1 MLDINLLLQKGGAYR
16 ELHSGEVIFN
26 QGNPAV
32 FYHQLISGRVRW
44 ATLQDNGKEVL
55 HSIVE
60 PGESFGDLPVFD
72 EGTYSASAIADT
84 PSKLI
89 RLRIESFHEI
99 LEENPKLHVK
109 YTQLFAAR
117 LRYHFFLTQTLSTNS
132 PEYILKTLIEHF
144 NNERKYVCQECKRLM
159 LTRQQLANITGLR
172 VETVIRTIKNLQ
184 KDSQLEVIRGKV
196 FIPSD
201 GL

>member
-1 MLDINLLLQKGGAYR
+1 MLDINILLEKGDTFR
-16 ELHSGEVIFN
+16 ELNAGEVVFN
-26 QGNPAV
+26 QGSSAI

-44 ATLQDNGKEVL
+44 ATLHANGKEVL

-60 PGESFGDLPVFD
+60 PGESFGDLPVFH
-72 EGTYSASAIADT
+72 EGPYTASAIADV

-99 LEENPKLHVK
+99 LEEFPDLQVQF
-109 YTQLFAAR
+109 TQLFAAR

-132 PEYILKTLIEHF
+132 PEYILKTLLEYFNQEH
-144 NNERKYVCQECKRLM
+144 KYICQECHRLL
-159 LTRQQLANITGLR
+159 LTRQQLANFTGLR

-184 KDSQLEVIRGKV
+184 KNSQLEVIRGKV
-196 FIPSD
+196 FIPAD